1 MTGARAVAA
10 CALWV
15 ALGCNGAL
23 RFDESS
29 TDAAAEAPV
38 DVPSG
43 DAGIDQGADL
53 PSDAVCGTDPTS
65 CGWRPIECSVNDDDG
80 CELHCLVGTA
90 CPGGTCGK
98 GCVAECKENSSCTIA
113 TGDGARVTCEQG
125 ASCTFE
131 LGAGAIAVCSDGSN
145 CRVQCD
151 SRCAINCQTG
161 ATCQLRCAGVAAGT
175 AVTGTETCP

>member
-53 PSDAVCGTDPTS
+53 PSDAVC
-65 CGWRPIECSVNDDDG
+65 G